1 MAKEIF
7 FDVEAREKLKKGV
20 DALANAVKVTLGPK
34 GRNVV
39 IGKKFGAPH
48 VTKDGVTVAKEIELK
63 DPIENMGAQMV
74 KEVASKTAD
83 IAGDGTTTATVLAQ
97 AIVTAGLK
105 NVAAG
110 ANPMDLKRGIDKA
123 VTEVVANLRKISKQV
138 GNDNSKIEQIATI
151 SANNDETIGK
161 LIAEAMKV
169 VGNDGVI
176 TVEEAKGTETEVKTV
191 EGMQFDRGYLSPYF
205 VTNAE
210 KMITEM
216 ENPLILISEK
226 KISSMKE
233 LLPILEPV
241 VQAGKSLLIIAED
254 VDGEALGTLVVN
266 RLRGSLKVAA
276 VKAPGFGDRRKAMLE
291 DIAILTGGMVVSEE
305 RGMTLENVTMDMLG
319 SAQKIE
325 IDKDNTT
332 IVNGKG
338 AKADIQARVGQI
350 RAQIEQT
357 TSDYDREK
365 LQERLAKLAGGVA
378 VLYVGAPTE
387 VEMKEKKDRV
397 DDALAATRAAVEEG
411 IVPGGGVALIR
422 AIETLDTL
430 KGANEDEMTG
440 IQIVKRAAEEPL
452 RQIIANAGGE
462 GAIVVQKVREGKGD
476 FGYNARTEVFEPLYK
491 SGVIDPTKVTRIA
504 VENEPCVVLNA
515 VFELFGEQRCKRKR
529 AIWSRI
535 FQILNGKG
543 APFCWHSTR
552 IAKRE
557 TFWPTR

>member
-1 MAKEIF
+1 MAKDIF

-20 DALANAVKVTLGPK
+20 DALADAVKVTLGPK

-48 VTKDGVTVAKEIELK
+48 ITKDGVTVAKEIELE
-63 DPIENMGAQMV
+63 DEVENMGAQMV

-97 AIVTAGLK
+97 AIIGAGLK

-123 VTEVVANLRKISKQV
+123 VNEVVSNLRKLSKEV
-138 GNDNSKIEQIATI
+138 GSDNSKIEQIATI
-151 SANNDETIGK
+151 SANNDEAIGA
-161 LIAEAMKV
+161 LIAKAMKD

-176 TVEEAKGTETEVKTV
+176 TVEEAKGIETEVKTV

-205 VTNAE
+205 VTNTE

-216 ENPLILISEK
+216 EDPMILICEK

-233 LLPILEPV
+233 LMPILEPV
-241 VQAGKSLLIIAED
+241 AQSSKGLLIIAED

-266 RLRGSLKVAA
+266 RIRGSLKVAA

-291 DIAILTGGMVVSEE
+291 DIAILTGGQVISEE
-305 RGMTLENVTMDMLG
+305 RGMTLENTTIDMLG
-319 SAQKIE
+319 TAEKIE

-338 AKADIQARVGQI
+338 KKADIKARVGQI
-350 RAQIEQT
+350 RAQIETT
-357 TSDYDREK
+357 TSDYDKEK
-365 LQERLAKLAGGVA
+365 LQERLAKLSGGVA

-397 DDALAATRAAVEEG
+397 EDALAATRAAVEEG
-411 IVPGGGVALIR
+411 IVAGGGVALLR
-422 AIETLDTL
+422 AIETLDKINGL
-430 KGANEDEMTG
+430 NEDEVTG
-440 IQIVKRAAEEPL
+440 ISIVKRAAEEPL
-452 RQIIANAGGE
+452 RQIIANAGEE
-462 GAIVVQKVREGKGD
+462 GAVIVQEVKAGKND
-476 FGYNARTEVFEPLYK
+476 FGYNARSEKFENLFK
-491 SGVIDPTKVTRIA
+491 AGVIDPTKVTRIA
-504 VENEPCVVLNA
+504 VENAASIAAMLLTTECVIADQPEEV
-515 VFELFGEQRCKRKR
+515 
-529 AIWSRI
+529 
-535 FQILNGKG
+535 
-543 APFCWHSTR
+543 AP
-552 IAKRE
+552 AAM
-557 TFWPTR
+557 PPMGGGMPGMM

>member
-1 MAKEIF
+1 M
-7 FDVEAREKLKKGV
+7 
-20 DALANAVKVTLGPK
+20 ANAVKVTLGPK

-39 IGKKFGAPH
+39 IGKKFGAPT

-123 VTEVVANLRKISKQV
+123 VTEVVSNLRKISKQV

-151 SANNDETIGK
+151 SANNDEAIGK

-216 ENPLILISEK
+216 ENPLVLISEK

-291 DIAILTGGMVVSEE
+291 DIAVLTGGVVVSED

-319 SAQKIE
+319 SAHKIE

-332 IVNGKG
+332 IINGKG
-338 AKADIQARVGQI
+338 KKADIQARVGQI

-387 VEMKEKKDRV
+387 MEMKEKKDRV

-422 AIETLDTL
+422 AIETLDKL

-462 GAIVVQKVREGKGD
+462 GAVIVQKVREGKGD
-476 FGYNARTEVFEPLYK
+476 FGYNARTDKFEQLYK

-504 VENEPCVVLNA
+504 IENASSIAAMLLTTECVIADEPEEANSA
-515 VFELFGEQRCKRKR
+515 AAMG
-529 AIWSRI
+529 
-535 FQILNGKG
+535 GMG
-543 APFCWHSTR
+543 GGMPGMM
-552 IAKRE
+552 
-557 TFWPTR
+557 